1 MVPTLSCGE
10 WFLNYTYH
18 IIDEYNST
26 DSVYNHFV
34 EDSPFYKFKIRLC
47 ASSTDLEFSTD
58 PTCFLIFTYTKK
70 YPEEPPL
77 LQDEGCAL
85 IKMPKKDFSLKSSLL
100 ITASNNLGMVM
111 IFTLVSIAQEWLAES
126 LDLEK
131 TRIQEERERIR
142 TEAEEA
148 EKRRFMGTPV
158 TVQNFLSWKEKFD
171 AELASMKKV
180 EKEDKDRKLTG
191 RELFLRDKTLIESDL
206 KYLEE
211 ASNILILLQRLIFLF
226 FQSFFTCEKTSW
238 IFAILLLCLQR
249 IYHLYNTTIQQE
261 GLGPLNINLQT

>member
-1 MVPTLSCGE
+1 MSYKEDQEGE
-10 WFLNYTYH
+10 IEALES
-18 IIDEYNST
+18 IYNT
-26 DSVYNHFV
+26 DFIVV

-77 LQDEGCAL
+77 VDIWAEEDDPFFDDLKKEELKEKLQDE
-85 IKMPKKDFSLKSSLL
+85 
-100 ITASNNLGMVM
+100 ASNNLGMVM

-211 ASNILILLQRLIFLF
+211 GGEAVAVDESLF
-226 FQSFFTCEKTSW
+226 ED
-238 IFAILLLCLQR
+238 LD
-249 IYHLYNTTIQQE
+249 
-261 GLGPLNINLQT
+261 NLDLDDIEDLDVDDIED